1 MEIKPEN
8 KIFNKIFEEL
18 DVTDRH
24 NTYFD
29 TVEEWTEFYE
39 SIKERFEDLQ
49 ERNFTNIC
57 FRFDTNSYSEY
68 EDVYTD
74 VRLVFSWERELT
86 EEELQAEQEI
96 QQTREEDER
105 IFSELCGK
113 LSTNSIGSIISNDDL
128 RKLYLEGNIKI

>member
-1 MEIKPEN
+1 MNTDN
-8 KIFNKIFEEL
+8 KVYQSL
-18 DVTDRH
+18 DVTDQH

-39 SIKERFEDLQ
+39 SIKENFEDLR

-57 FRFDTNSYSEY
+57 FRFDTNSSSEY
-68 EDVYTD
+68 EDSYTD

>member
-1 MEIKPEN
+1 MEN

-18 DVTDRH
+18 DVTDQH

-57 FRFDTNSYSEY
+57 FRFDTNSSSEY

-74 VRLVFSWERELT
+74 VRLVFSCERELT

>member
-1 MEIKPEN
+1 MN
-8 KIFNKIFEEL
+8 TDNKIFEEL
-18 DVTDRH
+18 DVTDQH

-39 SIKERFEDLQ
+39 SIKEKFEDLQ

-57 FRFDTNSYSEY
+57 FRFDTNSSSEY

-86 EEELQAEQEI
+86 EEELQAVQEI
-96 QQTREEDER
+96 QQTRKEDER

-113 LSTNSIGSIISNDDL
+113 LSTNSIGSIMSNEDL

>member
-1 MEIKPEN
+1 MNTDN
-8 KIFNKIFEEL
+8 KVYGEL
-18 DVTDRH
+18 DVSNSEGMT
-24 NTYFD
+24 TYFD

-57 FRFDTNSYSEY
+57 FRFDTNSSSEY

-86 EEELQAEQEI
+86 EEELQAVQEI
-96 QQTREEDER
+96 QQTRKEDEI

-113 LSTNSIGSIISNDDL
+113 LSTNSIGAIMQNDDL
-128 RKLYLEGNIKI
+128 RKLYFNGQIKI

>member
-1 MEIKPEN
+1 MN
-8 KIFNKIFEEL
+8 TDNRVYEEL
-18 DVTDRH
+18 DITFEDGINV
-24 NTYFD
+24 YFERP
-29 TVEEWTEFYE
+29 EEFTEFYCK
-39 SIKERFEDLQ
+39 ILERFEDLQ

-57 FRFDTNSYSEY
+57 FRFDTNSSSEY

-86 EEELQAEQEI
+86 EEELQAVQEI
-96 QQTREEDER
+96 QQTRKEDER

-113 LSTNSIGSIISNDDL
+113 LSTNSIGSIMSNEDL

>member
-1 MEIKPEN
+1 MN
-8 KIFNKIFEEL
+8 TDNKIFEEL
-18 DVTDRH
+18 DVTDQH

-57 FRFDTNSYSEY
+57 FRFDTNSSSEY

-86 EEELQAEQEI
+86 EEELQAVQEI
-96 QQTREEDER
+96 QQTRKEDER

-113 LSTNSIGSIISNDDL
+113 LSTNSIGSIMSNEDL

>member
-1 MEIKPEN
+1 MEN

-18 DVTDRH
+18 DVTDQH

-29 TVEEWTEFYE
+29 TVEEWSEFYK
-39 SIKERFEDLQ
+39 SIKEIFEDLQ

-68 EDVYTD
+68 EDTYTD
-74 VRLVFSWERELT
+74 VRLIFSWERELT
-86 EEELQAEQEI
+86 DEESQAEQEI

>member
-18 DVTDRH
+18 DVTDQH

-29 TVEEWTEFYE
+29 TVKEWVDF
-39 SIKERFEDLQ
+39 SNRIKDQFEDLQ

-68 EDVYTD
+68 EDAYTD

>member
-1 MEIKPEN
+1 MEN

-18 DVTDRH
+18 DVTDQH

-29 TVEEWTEFYE
+29 TVEEWSEFYE

-68 EDVYTD
+68 GDTYND
-74 VRLVFSWERELT
+74 VRLIFDFTRELT
-86 EEELQAEQEI
+86 EEELRAEQEI
-96 QQTREEDER
+96 TRKRTEDER
-105 IFSELCGK
+105 IFSELCGL
-113 LSTNSIGSIISNDDL
+113 LSTNSIGSIMANDDL
-128 RKLYLEGNIKI
+128 RKLYLDGKIQI

>member
-1 MEIKPEN
+1 MEN

-18 DVTDRH
+18 DVTDQH

-29 TVEEWTEFYE
+29 TVEEWSEFYK
-39 SIKERFEDLQ
+39 SIKEIFEDLQ

-68 EDVYTD
+68 EDTYTD
-74 VRLVFSWERELT
+74 VRLIFSWERELT
-86 EEELQAEQEI
+86 DEESQAEQEI
-96 QQTREEDER
+96 ARKRTEDER

-113 LSTNSIGSIISNDDL
+113 LSTNSIGSIMANEDL